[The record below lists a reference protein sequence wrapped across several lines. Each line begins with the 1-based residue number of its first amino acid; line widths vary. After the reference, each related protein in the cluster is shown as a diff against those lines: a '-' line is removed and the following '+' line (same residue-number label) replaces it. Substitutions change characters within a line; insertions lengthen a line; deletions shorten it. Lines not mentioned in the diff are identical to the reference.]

1 MFKKLNKK
9 GFTLAELLV
18 VVAIIGV
25 LVAISIPIFTSQLE
39 KAREATDEAN
49 IRAAYAQVSAAVLTD
64 ETCAAKDIG
73 KDMKMK
79 VTKAADTGIVTGEA
93 TVKLCQ
99 QNDGL
104 QSGATTINIGGID
117 VDSGKFEHGKY
128 IKITIKSDGTA
139 STIDTAAAELS

>member
-1 MFKKLNKK
+1 MKLTK
-9 GFTLAELLV
+9 FHLTELLIL
-18 VVAIIGV
+18 VAIIGV

-64 ETCAAKDIG
+64 ETCAATDIG

-99 QNDGL
+99 QNDNL
-104 QSGATTINIGGID
+104 QSGATSINIGGFD
-117 VDSGKFEHGKY
+117 VPDTAFVHGKY
-128 IKITIKSDGTA
+128 IKITIKSDGTDFNIA
-139 STIDTAAAELS
+139 SADAALA